1 MQNGLPI
8 KSLKRKCAE
17 VDNIQVELVQSFFF
31 RGWGGGGGRKR
42 LTEEFGRQY
51 KAINRDG
58 ICQHK

>member
-31 RGWGGGGGRKR
+31 RGWGGGGK
-42 LTEEFGRQY
+42 EEVNRRVW
-51 KAINRDG
+51 KAV
-58 ICQHK
+58 